1 MNMKPSGGGGDEYEE
16 PEHMRKLFIG
26 GLDYR
31 TTDTSLKEF
40 YEQWGEIVDVV
51 VMKDPQTKRSRGF
64 GFITYSRAQMVD
76 DAQSNRPHK
85 IDGRVVEPKRAVPR
99 EEIKR
104 PDASAT
110 VKKLFVGGLKQ
121 DIEEEDLREYF
132 SSYGNIVSVS
142 LVTEKDTGKKRGF
155 GFIEFEDYDPVD
167 RICLQQNHK
176 IKGRHLD
183 VKKALSKTEM
193 AAGGPGGGGGGRR
206 GGRGGGSGGWGNRGS
221 DNQDWGNNQGY
232 GQGGWGNQNP
242 WESNNQGGGGGAWGN
257 QGYGDQS
264 GWGQSSDNFGGGYQ
278 QNYSGGPMRANY
290 NSSRPQPYN
299 QGGQSGVGGGYNTG
313 GGNYNMAA
321 QGGGNQRRET
331 NTLQNYTA
339 LYTNKP
345 TKKNKLSDADL
356 RQYEQLVIMKK
367 YPYLDLKELELK
379 YHPSSGKNVRQ
390 NPKFAPEPE
399 LGAGEPGICESVEE
413 GPNVEIHNRGLSGF
427 AIPQPSKHGQGV
439 IDAKKIADTRHT
451 DDGIM
456 ELQYKVQ
463 NYDWGKLGKESM
475 VAKLLSSADS
485 SITIDPDKPYAE
497 LWMGTHPNGPSLII
511 ERNVFLSEYIQDNL
525 DAIGPVVKK
534 RFGVAVPF
542 LFKILSIGK
551 ALSVQAHPNK
561 AHAEELHAKFPDLY
575 KDPNHKPELAIALT
589 PFEALCGF
597 RPLRE
602 IQNHLQKEGTQ
613 SALSFPLLRRL
624 HSQFPGDVGCYALYF
639 MNYLRLRPG
648 QAIFLNA
655 NLPHAYLSGDC
666 VECMACSDNVVR
678 AGLTPKLIDV
688 PTLVEMLDYSSYSLD
703 QLLFC
708 PQMEDSN
715 SCIWRPP
722 VPDFAVVKIRNYTA
736 LYTNKPTKKN
746 KLSDADLRQYEQ
758 LVIMKK
764 YPYLDLKELE
774 LKYHPSSGKNV
785 RQNPKFAPEPELG
798 AGEPGICESGI
809 MELQYKV
816 QNYDWGKLGKDSMV
830 AKLLSSA
837 DSSITIDPDKPYAEL
852 WMGTHPNGP
861 SLIIERNVFLSE
873 YIQDNLDAIGPVVKK
888 RFGVAVPFLFKILSI
903 GKALSVQAHPN
914 KILPEDCVN
923 TFLAHKEHGDS
934 GIPLK
939 QVFSSLM
946 TSDKAVIAASL
957 NTLCERLEKE
967 EEGTQSALSFPLLR
981 RLHSQFPGDVGCYAL
996 YFMNYLRLRPGQAI
1010 FLNANLPHAYLSG
1023 DCVECMAC
1031 SDNVVR
1037 AGLTPKLIDVPT
1049 LVEMLDYSS
1058 YSLDQL
1064 LFCPQMED
1072 SNSCIW
1078 RPPVPDFAVV
1088 KIRVETGDSYN
1099 TAVRPSP
1106 SLIIITSGS
1115 GEACDTEPVAAR
1127 PGVVIFLKASRQL
1140 TLSPAADS
1148 HLEAYQAICNV

>member
-155 GFIEFEDYDPVD
+155 GFIEFEDYDP
-167 RICLQQNHK
+167 QNHK

-525 DAIGPVVKK
+525 DAIGPV
-534 RFGVAVPF
+534 
-542 LFKILSIGK
+542 
-551 ALSVQAHPNK
+551 

-722 VPDFAVVKIRNYTA
+722 VPDFAVVKIR
-736 LYTNKPTKKN
+736 
-746 KLSDADLRQYEQ
+746 
-758 LVIMKK
+758 
-764 YPYLDLKELE
+764 
-774 LKYHPSSGKNV
+774 
-785 RQNPKFAPEPELG
+785 
-798 AGEPGICESGI
+798 GI

-873 YIQDNLDAIGPVVKK
+873 YIQDNLDAIGPV
-888 RFGVAVPFLFKILSI
+888 
-903 GKALSVQAHPN
+903 
-914 KILPEDCVN
+914 ILPEDCVN

>member
-1 MNMKPSGGGGDEYEE
+1 M
-16 PEHMRKLFIG
+16 
-26 GLDYR
+26 
-31 TTDTSLKEF
+31 
-40 YEQWGEIVDVV
+40 
-51 VMKDPQTKRSRGF
+51 
-64 GFITYSRAQMVD
+64 
-76 DAQSNRPHK
+76 
-85 IDGRVVEPKRAVPR
+85 
-99 EEIKR
+99 
-104 PDASAT
+104 
-110 VKKLFVGGLKQ
+110 
-121 DIEEEDLREYF
+121 
-132 SSYGNIVSVS
+132 
-142 LVTEKDTGKKRGF
+142 
-155 GFIEFEDYDPVD
+155 
-167 RICLQQNHK
+167 LQ
-176 IKGRHLD
+176 
-183 VKKALSKTEM
+183 
-193 AAGGPGGGGGGRR
+193 
-206 GGRGGGSGGWGNRGS
+206 
-221 DNQDWGNNQGY
+221 
-232 GQGGWGNQNP
+232 
-242 WESNNQGGGGGAWGN
+242 
-257 QGYGDQS
+257 
-264 GWGQSSDNFGGGYQ
+264 
-278 QNYSGGPMRANY
+278 
-290 NSSRPQPYN
+290 
-299 QGGQSGVGGGYNTG
+299 
-313 GGNYNMAA
+313 
-321 QGGGNQRRET
+321 
-331 NTLQNYTA
+331 
-339 LYTNKP
+339 
-345 TKKNKLSDADL
+345 
-356 RQYEQLVIMKK
+356 
-367 YPYLDLKELELK
+367 
-379 YHPSSGKNVRQ
+379 
-390 NPKFAPEPE
+390 
-399 LGAGEPGICESVEE
+399 
-413 GPNVEIHNRGLSGF
+413 
-427 AIPQPSKHGQGV
+427 
-439 IDAKKIADTRHT
+439 
-451 DDGIM
+451 GIM

-463 NYDWGKLGKESM
+463 NYDWGKLGKDSM

-602 IQNHLQKEGTQ
+602 IQNHLQK
-613 SALSFPLLRRL
+613 L
-624 HSQFPGDVGCYALYF
+624 
-639 MNYLRLRPG
+639 
-648 QAIFLNA
+648 
-655 NLPHAYLSGDC
+655 
-666 VECMACSDNVVR
+666 
-678 AGLTPKLIDV
+678 
-688 PTLVEMLDYSSYSLD
+688 
-703 QLLFC
+703 
-708 PQMEDSN
+708 
-715 SCIWRPP
+715 
-722 VPDFAVVKIRNYTA
+722 
-736 LYTNKPTKKN
+736 
-746 KLSDADLRQYEQ
+746 
-758 LVIMKK
+758 
-764 YPYLDLKELE
+764 
-774 LKYHPSSGKNV
+774 
-785 RQNPKFAPEPELG
+785 PEL
-798 AGEPGICESGI
+798 
-809 MELQYKV
+809 
-816 QNYDWGKLGKDSMV
+816 
-830 AKLLSSA
+830 
-837 DSSITIDPDKPYAEL
+837 T
-852 WMGTHPNGP
+852 
-861 SLIIERNVFLSE
+861 
-873 YIQDNLDAIGPVVKK
+873 
-888 RFGVAVPFLFKILSI
+888 
-903 GKALSVQAHPN
+903 